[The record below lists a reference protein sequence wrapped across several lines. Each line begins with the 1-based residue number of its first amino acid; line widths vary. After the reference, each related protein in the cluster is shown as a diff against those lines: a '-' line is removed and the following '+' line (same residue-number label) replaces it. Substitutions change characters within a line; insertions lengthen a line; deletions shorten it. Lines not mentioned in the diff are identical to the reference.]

1 MPPPCLLTPPT
12 AATVLSS
19 STTPRLHLGYFSL
32 VDDAAWSDRSS
43 QSTLQLV
50 FDSQEALLNLG
61 FYFSE
66 EDMEF
71 SNFSTGTEHAVKT
84 WQKNYLYLASETA
97 SSSDGEQQ
105 WMVAE
110 DSVDEKCSDGDK
122 SDDADRGATT
132 TVSSVPFS
140 LCSDGERRRLEAT
153 TISFFSSILF
163 LSFFFFTFD
172 HFYWRM
178 VST

>member
-12 AATVLSS
+12 AATILSS

-71 SNFSTGTEHAVKT
+71 SSFSTGTEHAVKT
-84 WQKNYLYLASETA
+84 WQIKK
-97 SSSDGEQQ
+97 QQ
-105 WMVAE
+105 PRFHRSAGLLLFVA
-110 DSVDEKCSDGDK
+110 
-122 SDDADRGATT
+122 A
-132 TVSSVPFS
+132 VSA
-140 LCSDGERRRLEAT
+140 LCL
-153 TISFFSSILF
+153 
-163 LSFFFFTFD
+163 
-172 HFYWRM
+172 
-178 VST
+178 